1 MAKKATEKTK
11 RRGRP
16 RKKEEKQQPKEKT
29 TFIPE
34 IITTPTKPLLFDK
47 WEWEGVEIT
56 DEGLKAY
63 IGLKPSLLPHSCGRH
78 EHKRFAKSKM
88 NIVEKLINRI
98 MRTETNTG
106 KKSKTINIVRATFE
120 IIDQKTGQNPIH
132 VLIKAIENAAPREE
146 TTRISY
152 GGIIYH
158 QAVDVAPLRRIDISI
173 ANITEG
179 AMKTSKNSVKSIEE
193 CLADELI
200 AAAQNNAQKS
210 LAIKKKEEKERI
222 ALSAR

>member
-1 MAKKATEKTK
+1 MAKKTTEKTK

-16 RKKEEKQQPKEKT
+16 RKKEEKQKPKEKI

-63 IGLKPSLLPHSCGRH
+63 IGLKSSFLPHSCGRH

-88 NIVEKLINRI
+88 NIVERLINRI
-98 MRTETNTG
+98 MRTDTNTG

-120 IIDQKTGQNPIH
+120 IIHQKMRQNPIQI
-132 VLIKAIENAAPREE
+132 LIKAIENAAPREE

>member
-1 MAKKATEKTK
+1 MTKKTTGKTK

-16 RKKEEKQQPKEKT
+16 RKKEEKQQSKEKI
-29 TFIPE
+29 TFIPK
-34 IITTPTKPLLFDK
+34 IITIPDKPLLFDK

-56 DEGLKAY
+56 DQGLEAY
-63 IGLKPSLLPHSCGRH
+63 ISLKPSFLPHSGGRH

-88 NIVEKLINRI
+88 NIVERLINRI

-106 KKSKTINIVRATFE
+106 KKSKTINIVQSTFE
-120 IIDQKTGQNPIH
+120 IIHQKTRQNPIQI
-132 VLIKAIENAAPREE
+132 LIKAIENAAPREE

>member
-1 MAKKATEKTK
+1 MAKKATEKTR

-16 RKKEEKQQPKEKT
+16 RKQERKQQTKEKI

-34 IITTPTKPLLFDK
+34 IITIPVKSLLFDK
-47 WEWEGVEIT
+47 WEWEELEII

-63 IGLKPSLLPHSCGRH
+63 IGLKASFLPHSCGRH

-88 NIVEKLINRI
+88 NIVERLINRI

-120 IIDQKTGQNPIH
+120 IIHQKTGQNPIQI
-132 VLIKAIENAAPREE
+132 LIKAIENAAPREE